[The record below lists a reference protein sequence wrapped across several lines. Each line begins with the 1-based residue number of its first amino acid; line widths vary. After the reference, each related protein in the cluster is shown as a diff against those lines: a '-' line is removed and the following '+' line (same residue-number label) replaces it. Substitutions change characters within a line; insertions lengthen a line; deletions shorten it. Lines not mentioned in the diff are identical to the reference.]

1 MEGLPQDYVIQKL
14 YSFCKRPVYKKFQG
28 TYNAECCICHEGSS
42 AGSKR
47 RLFYFP
53 SERYFYCFNC
63 SRSWSELN
71 WIQEVTGKNY
81 HEVLKDSKAF
91 DGAVNLVTMLSAVE
105 DKKEYTISSIPEDSV
120 DLTDSKQCDYYKGT
134 TQYRLLQRALD
145 YCIKRKLFTAVNR
158 PNSFYISFNDY
169 VHKNRLIIPFYS
181 DSTCISTYVKSTDIK
196 QSALNFIPASIK
208 VEGKSVNIF
217 YTGSGNG
224 IRNSCSAKFPII
236 PVANYNNITG
246 KIGPVDYSW
255 VIRYNLPTI
264 DSYNNHLPGIG
275 GAFVT
280 MLI

>member
-1 MEGLPQDYVIQKL
+1 MIQFVF
-14 YSFCKRPVYKKFQG
+14 YSLINFQG
-28 TYNAECCICHEGSS
+28 ISQTIIINNTTI
-42 AGSKR
+42 
-47 RLFYFP
+47 
-53 SERYFYCFNC
+53 
-63 SRSWSELN
+63 
-71 WIQEVTGKNY
+71 NY
-81 HEVLKDSKAF
+81 V
-91 DGAVNLVTMLSAVE
+91 
-105 DKKEYTISSIPEDSV
+105 
-120 DLTDSKQCDYYKGT
+120 
-134 TQYRLLQRALD
+134 
-145 YCIKRKLFTAVNR
+145 
-158 PNSFYISFNDY
+158 
-169 VHKNRLIIPFYS
+169 PFYS